1 MYNCIKHHRY
11 IAHQCKMTCI
21 YKATTVS
28 SHPTQPH
35 SHTQQSVDFN
45 WVDGVMSKQL
55 TTPQPAEVQAACLD
69 LVPPQVELLEGVA
82 AFQQVP
88 KSHGSLVAQAVVAQ
102 V

>member
-1 MYNCIKHHRY
+1 M
-11 IAHQCKMTCI
+11 
-21 YKATTVS
+21 YKATTVIG

-45 WVDGVMSKQL
+45 WVDDAIMSKQL
-55 TTPQPAEVQAACLD
+55 IPPQPAEFQAACLD
-69 LVPPQVELLEGVA
+69 LVPPQVKLLEGVA

-88 KSHGSLVAQAVVAQ
+88 KGHGSLVAQAVVAQ